1 MSSQLKELIRVS
13 MRYISPQVT
22 DKAREKGRTG
32 KKLTRYIM
40 SQYLFAGLTFIL
52 VYGVTMLLV
61 DFNKYPGIF
70 TSYLGIFTL
79 LGISQSVSIIYNVFF
94 ESKDLAAYLPLPFKQ
109 SQVFIAKTIVVA
121 LSVVPYMLP
130 LLVLFALTGI
140 RGGVWLPLAVL
151 WGILLFLLANV
162 IELSFAS
169 IVVFGLTRTALFKKH
184 KKLMT
189 TAMLWVTM
197 GIAVAGILLMQNRT
211 TGGVSTGDSAKILPF
226 MSFYFAARTP
236 FSLAGAGSFLGILVV
251 AGALVG
257 LIYVWLL
264 PKLYE
269 QLTEVT
275 MTESNGGKKRHSEY
289 RGLAHLLRS
298 YNLELMK
305 NPNLITQVLSSTL
318 IFPLVMSGSLA
329 LNGEMD
335 FAGMPLK
342 MLGVFF
348 VAGYIIALMTI
359 NQISFIG
366 NLISLDGENFEFVS
380 SLPISTKYYLK
391 QKFKLG
397 YAVQAIIGV
406 VVSVICGLLLRVPL
420 PHILMMVMGALLG
433 AFVLSL
439 LYFARDY
446 RLLMTNWTNINQLF
460 TRGSGRIG
468 SVFIMMFSWFGG
480 LIAVFAYGFAALSM
494 PAFPLNAIVIGG
506 ILIISGLLI
515 WYMKSSFWD
524 QAGKVSWQRRIA
536 INKASKK

>member
-1 MSSQLKELIRVS
+1 MSNQLKELIRVS

-52 VYGVTMLLV
+52 IYGLTMLAV
-61 DFNKYPGIF
+61 DFNKFPGIF
-70 TSYLGIFTL
+70 TSYIGIFTL

-109 SQVFIAKTIVVA
+109 SQIFIAKTTVVA

-130 LLVLFALTGI
+130 LFVLFTLAGI
-140 RGGVWLPLAVL
+140 RAGVFIPLAL
-151 WGILLFLLANV
+151 IWGLLLFILINV
-162 IELSFAS
+162 IELALAS
-169 IVVFGLTRTALFKKH
+169 IVVFGLTRTQLFKKH
-184 KKLMT
+184 KKMMT

-197 GIAVAGILLMQNRT
+197 AIAVAGILLMQTRT
-211 TGGVSTGDSAKILPF
+211 TGGITGGDSTKILPF
-226 MSFYFAARTP
+226 MPFYYAVRTP
-236 FSLAGAGSFLGILVV
+236 FSLAGLGSLLGVILV
-251 AGALVG
+251 AGALVA
-257 LIYVWLL
+257 LIYAWLL

-275 MTESNGGKKRHSEY
+275 TSESNGGKKRHTEY

-305 NPNLITQVLSSTL
+305 NPNLITQVMSSTL
-318 IFPLVMSGSLA
+318 IFPLVMAGSLA
-329 LNGEMD
+329 LNGDMN

-342 MLGVFF
+342 MMGVFF
-348 VAGYIIALMTI
+348 VAGYVIALMTI

-380 SLPISTKYYLK
+380 SLPISTRYYLK

-397 YAVQAIIGV
+397 FTVQAVIGV
-406 VVSVICGLLLRVPL
+406 VVSLICGLLLRVPL
-420 PHILMMVMGALLG
+420 IHILMMILGSVLG

-468 SVFIMMFSWFGG
+468 SVFVMMFSWFGG
-480 LIAVFAYGFAALSM
+480 LIAVFVYGFAALSM
-494 PAFPLNAIVIGG
+494 PAFPLNVIVIGG
-506 ILIISGLLI
+506 LLMVSGLLI
-515 WYMKSSFWD
+515 WYMKTSFWD

-536 INKASKK
+536 INKAGKK